1 MTSGKNKLIAL
12 FAVAI
17 VVIAGVVIFTAD
29 NSKDDGD
36 FTVTDMRGRTV
47 SIPSNVD
54 KIVCLS
60 AGSLRLVEYLGAADM
75 VVGIDKEDSNVSKPT
90 YYKGTYHIAFDV
102 KDIANVGN
110 EENFKAIKDT
120 GAQVIISSAT
130 EASKLDDLQDKTGIP
145 VVGIDAGG
153 NRGVASDELS
163 KNLKLLG
170 KVLDKSDRADQLT
183 NYIKD
188 TIKTMEDLSKKSTV
202 IKDAKC
208 YLGGMFF
215 YMKGGLYKTTGN
227 LDPFSIL
234 GANNVMPFKEG
245 NPYDTKVQEV
255 VIANPNYMFIDSITI
270 DATKKQFDDDKEL
283 LKNVDAVKE
292 GKIYSLFVDRFYG
305 INWESELMNLYYI
318 GSVLDPK
325 VFDYNVDEKMQSVLD
340 MFYPGIGLKLSDI
353 KDKQGPGV
361 GVLDW

>member
-36 FTVTDMRGRTV
+36 FTVTDMRGRIV

-102 KDIANVGN
+102 KGIANVGN

-130 EASKLDDLQDKTGIP
+130 DVS
-145 VVGIDAGG
+145 
-153 NRGVASDELS
+153 
-163 KNLKLLG
+163 
-170 KVLDKSDRADQLT
+170 
-183 NYIKD
+183 
-188 TIKTMEDLSKKSTV
+188 
-202 IKDAKC
+202 
-208 YLGGMFF
+208 
-215 YMKGGLYKTTGN
+215 
-227 LDPFSIL
+227 
-234 GANNVMPFKEG
+234 
-245 NPYDTKVQEV
+245 
-255 VIANPNYMFIDSITI
+255 
-270 DATKKQFDDDKEL
+270 
-283 LKNVDAVKE
+283 
-292 GKIYSLFVDRFYG
+292 
-305 INWESELMNLYYI
+305 
-318 GSVLDPK
+318 
-325 VFDYNVDEKMQSVLD
+325 
-340 MFYPGIGLKLSDI
+340 
-353 KDKQGPGV
+353 
-361 GVLDW
+361 

>member
-36 FTVTDMRGRTV
+36 FTVTDMRGRIV

-60 AGSLRLVEYLGAADM
+60 AGSLRLVVYLGAADM

-102 KDIANVGN
+102 KGIANVGN

-130 EASKLDDLQDKTGIP
+130 DVSKLDDLQDKTGIS

-170 KVLDKSDRADQLT
+170 KVLDKSDRANQLT

-188 TIKTMEDLSKKSTV
+188 TMKTMEDLSKKSTV
-202 IKDAKC
+202 IKDATELKVKESNRIDVIVENLSAMGC
-208 YLGGMFF
+208 DITATEDGMII
-215 YMKGGLYKTTGN
+215 KGGNTLH
-227 LDPFSIL
+227 
-234 GANNVMPFKEG
+234 GAE
-245 NPYDTKVQEV
+245 
-255 VIANPNYMFIDSITI
+255 IDSHLDHRIAMSFAI
-270 DATKKQFDDDKEL
+270 A
-283 LKNVDAVKE
+283 
-292 GKIYSLFVDRFYG
+292 SLIADGVTR
-305 INWESELMNLYYI
+305 
-318 GSVLDPK
+318 
-325 VFDYNVDEKMQSVLD
+325 
-340 MFYPGIGLKLSDI
+340 I
-353 KDKQGPGV
+353 KDASCVNISYPSFYQD
-361 GVLDW
+361 LASLC